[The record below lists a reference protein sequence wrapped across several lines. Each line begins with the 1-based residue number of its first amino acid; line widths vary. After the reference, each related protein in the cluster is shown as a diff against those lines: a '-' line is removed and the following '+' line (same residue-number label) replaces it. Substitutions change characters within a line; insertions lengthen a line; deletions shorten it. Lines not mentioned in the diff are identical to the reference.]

1 MPETKSIVVSHRK
14 DADGL
19 TSASLIRYMTG
30 ADVYLT
36 DYADMIETLEKVE
49 PASNVFICD
58 LGLNPNTFS
67 GFLEQ
72 IGRLSKDGSVHY
84 IDHHPLKPEYYSK
97 LKEAGVDLFH
107 STDESAA
114 VLVYKKYQEKLGTPK
129 MKIVA
134 CCGAITDYLD
144 SQRFA
149 KKLISSFDR
158 QFLLYEATVLSFAIA
173 AIGRGPDS
181 NDAALVSIVHQLASG
196 KLPHEI
202 DDAANLAKEHA
213 ARSEELIE
221 LVARNGIKRKNF
233 AYYLTKES
241 ATGNVANFL
250 VGAFDVPV
258 GVSLRE
264 EDGFYEISLRSTEDS
279 KQDLGKIIGRIAARL
294 SASGGGHPH
303 ASGARIRQSQLEEF
317 LSMLDDELS
326 LPAN

>member
-1 MPETKSIVVSHRK
+1 S
-14 DADGL
+14 
-19 TSASLIRYMTG
+19 
-30 ADVYLT
+30 
-36 DYADMIETLEKVE
+36 
-49 PASNVFICD
+49 
-58 LGLNPNTFS
+58 
-67 GFLEQ
+67 
-72 IGRLSKDGSVHY
+72 
-84 IDHHPLKPEYYSK
+84 
-97 LKEAGVDLFH
+97 
-107 STDESAA
+107 
-114 VLVYKKYQEKLGTPK
+114 
-129 MKIVA
+129 
-134 CCGAITDYLD
+134 
-144 SQRFA
+144 
-149 KKLISSFDR
+149 SSFDR

-279 KQDLGKIIGRIAARL
+279 NQDLGKIIGRIAARL